1 MVSRVPAI
9 KRFRIEM
16 EREIIRR
23 IKEGTYYITRE
34 DVEQIGARTGVEPRG
49 VAVTAFAI
57 MKGNEWQG
65 TYGHS
70 NETKEWT
77 EVFFYPEWFQKTGKV
92 HSPGQDRPH

>member
-1 MVSRVPAI
+1 MANRVPAI

-34 DVEQIGARTGVEPRG
+34 DVEQLGARTGVEPRE

-77 EVFFYPEWFQKTGKV
+77 EVFFYPEWFQETGKV
-92 HSPGQDRPH
+92 HSPGQDRPQ

>member
-1 MVSRVPAI
+1 MASRVPAI

-34 DVEQIGARTGVEPRG
+34 DVEQIGAQTGVEPRG
-49 VAVTAFAI
+49 VAVTTFAI
-57 MKGNEWQG
+57 MKGDEWQG

-77 EVFFYPEWFQKTGKV
+77 EVFFYPEWFQKTGRV
-92 HSPGQDRPH
+92 RSPGQERPY